1 MIDRMRYRQV
11 IDGISKK
18 PGRPRIPTR
27 PGIKE
32 LRRLYV
38 DESKSIRDVAAELD
52 CSKDMVARSLK
63 EHGIERRSRTSNKK
77 LADYSM
83 ENLVADVQEKGIRG
97 LARELRVT
105 EGAIRYHLRKLD

>member
-1 MIDRMRYRQV
+1 MIDRMRFSQL

-18 PGRPRIPTR
+18 PGRPQIPTR

-38 DESKSIRDVAAELD
+38 DESKSIRDVAAELN

-63 EHGIERRSRTSNKK
+63 KHGIERRSRTSNKK

-83 ENLVADVQEKGIRG
+83 ENLVADVQKKGIRG
-97 LARELRVT
+97 LARELGVT
-105 EGAIRYHLRKLD
+105 EGAIRSHLRKLD